1 MEILGGGGTDTRLLI
16 SRRTLQFAIQIAP
29 PDTLYLRTGS
39 CIIDQRHMPPGVCP
53 RRQVAGERCV
63 ANLNATVIPSVDDEP
78 ARAVRHA
85 FEREGPSLGENTRIS
100 DVLDVCIIILP
111 VRSDPTLDRKAVGDF
126 QVASQIGDAQ
136 TGTVG
141 LRVRRTGV
149 TVRQGQRAVR
159 RLAAERLIAAGL
171 HGCCVRGYIETARQ
185 AGVADKV
192 ARVQRTGRI
201 CVQPPVGNGAVLSR
215 RRERQIGTNGPSNTG
230 TERS

>member
-1 MEILGGGGTDTRLLI
+1 PTIQITAESNGVTANAAGQMEILGGGGTDTRLLI

-63 ANLNATVIPSVDDEP
+63 ANLTATVIPSVDDEP

-111 VRSDPTLDRKAVGDF
+111 VRS
-126 QVASQIGDAQ
+126 
-136 TGTVG
+136 
-141 LRVRRTGV
+141 
-149 TVRQGQRAVR
+149 
-159 RLAAERLIAAGL
+159 
-171 HGCCVRGYIETARQ
+171 
-185 AGVADKV
+185 
-192 ARVQRTGRI
+192 
-201 CVQPPVGNGAVLSR
+201 
-215 RRERQIGTNGPSNTG
+215 
-230 TERS
+230 